1 MVRYANEYTLWGFFL
16 LTRFVGGLTERY
28 PEVFEGGGNSSQHQS
43 NFAKKWKNYTTIMEL
58 ANNDITKVDIVTN
71 EPLEKCLLYLSYK
84 SDKNEL
90 EALLHREAMKKIH

>member
-1 MVRYANEYTLWGFFL
+1 
-16 LTRFVGGLTERY
+16 
-28 PEVFEGGGNSSQHQS
+28 
-43 NFAKKWKNYTTIMEL
+43 MEL